1 MEMKQHDTITHPV
14 VRRHRTSE
22 RALTLAILTALLAG
36 ATPAMA
42 KDVTIDISTGKTYY
56 YGDDSSN
63 SDVTGVNATVTG
75 TTAAA

>member
-42 KDVTIDISTGKTYY
+42 KV
-56 YGDDSSN
+56 
-63 SDVTGVNATVTG
+63 
-75 TTAAA
+75 